1 MNKNVKDIIKS
12 GVQVK
17 LVQPG
22 QKKKWSL
29 KSWQAVAIALFI
41 VEVNAI
47 LKATCLESFPFAE
60 VNVFLCWLLGF
71 YLVKRT
77 AQKHSK
83 LGGGNDIKTS

>member
-1 MNKNVKDIIKS
+1 MNKNTEDIIKS
-12 GVQVK
+12 GVEVR

-22 QKKKWSL
+22 QKRKWSL
-29 KSWQAVAIALFI
+29 KSWQAFAIGLVL

-47 LKATCLESFPFAE
+47 LRATVLEDFPFTE
-60 VNVFLCWLLGF
+60 VNTFLVWLLGF
-71 YLVKRT
+71 YLVKRS